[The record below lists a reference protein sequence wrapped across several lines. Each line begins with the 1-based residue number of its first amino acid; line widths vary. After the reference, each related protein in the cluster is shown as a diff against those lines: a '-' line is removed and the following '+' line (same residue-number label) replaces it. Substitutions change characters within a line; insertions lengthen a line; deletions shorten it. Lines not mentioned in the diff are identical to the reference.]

1 MFKTSILNGEIV
13 VKGQTFVYEVYFNP
27 SEQLAPTQQHVIDRF
42 GSRIVKGQICL
53 GTTKAVVKKGL
64 EDNIYT
70 ALAFIRNKNK
80 GDTASASLQ
89 FYDWC
94 QSGKPQLWLG
104 DLCRVT
110 SETLKPHVS
119 PVEALI
125 ELFGQIAKK
134 HRIRKLHLM
143 VENACQNYIILPKI
157 YNKYGF
163 KEIQT
168 CQALPDYKVMMK
180 DLTESPASNRLRTLR
195 LPRKTAH
202 LTKRR

>member
-13 VKGQTFVYEVYFNP
+13 VRAQTFMYEVYFNP
-27 SEQLAPTQQHVIDRF
+27 SDQPVLTKQYLIDRF
-42 GSRIVKGQICL
+42 GSRVVKGQTCL
-53 GTTKAVVKKGL
+53 GTTKEVVRKGL
-64 EDNIYT
+64 KDNIYT
-70 ALAFIRNKNK
+70 ALAFIKNKNK

-94 QSGKPQLWLG
+94 ESEKPQLWLG

-110 SETLKPHVS
+110 SETLKPQVS

-143 VENACQNYIILPKI
+143 VENAGQNYIILPKI

-168 CQALPDYKVMMK
+168 CQSLPDYKVMVK
-180 DLTESPASNRLRTLR
+180 DLMESTAPNRLRTLR
-195 LPRKTAH
+195 LPRKTTH